1 MPAATKTQFGK
12 LLREFRERA
21 GLDQRQLGSLLKVS
35 DLLIQKLERGKR
47 KPPRDLLFYYQ
58 LRDVPE
64 FTDHDIMRLWIIS
77 FSDTEWEYKPPK
89 EPQAFHTDIFTQGIR
104 KSQRSYPQIDLEE
117 EPQKPHLRFP
127 NVAVG
132 NYGKIPSKTVKSG
145 EHLSGYTP
153 DPQQQGDPS
162 AAQGTNPLERGLES
176 PSRKE
181 RRRKPASPEQARKKQ
196 GVVYD
201 RERARYAREYLQVTA
216 ETLAKLQVAA
226 VKNPNDPLSP
236 AAVRALGEFT
246 EEVVKIRGIS
256 ASDAA
261 REFNVPTDFL
271 LRWAKKEGIITIL
284 SVGIGPG
291 SPTFLDREEAR
302 GAADIFHEA
311 KRQGIQPKKL
321 LQAMASA

>member
-1 MPAATKTQFGK
+1 MSAPSALPYGEVIKDYRKRSGISQDHIATLTNEDVTCILELEAQNSPPSNPAFYPRLLQGTGCINLFVQSVLQAAEVGSSTEELEK
-12 LLREFRERA
+12 LIAPVIE
-21 GLDQRQLGSLLKVS
+21 SLKAKPEVAEVLWRVITTPGE
-35 DLLIQKLERGKR
+35 IQ
-47 KPPRDLLFYYQ
+47 D
-58 LRDVPE
+58 
-64 FTDHDIMRLWIIS
+64 
-77 FSDTEWEYKPPK
+77 
-89 EPQAFHTDIFTQGIR
+89 
-104 KSQRSYPQIDLEE
+104 
-117 EPQKPHLRFP
+117 PHLQLP
-127 NVAVG
+127 NVAAG
-132 NYGKIPSKTVKSG
+132 NYGKIPSKTVKSS
-145 EHLSGYTP
+145 EHPSGHTP
-153 DPQQQGDPS
+153 DPQREGDPS
-162 AAQGTNPLERGLES
+162 TGQGKNVSKPGFEPLRGREI
-176 PSRKE
+176 
-181 RRRKPASPEQARKKQ
+181 RRKSASPEHPGKTQ

-201 RERARYAREYLQVTA
+201 RGRERYARKHLQATA

-236 AAVRALGEFT
+236 AAVRALGEFA
-246 EEVVKIRGIS
+246 EEAVKIRGIS

-321 LQAMASA
+321 LQTMTST